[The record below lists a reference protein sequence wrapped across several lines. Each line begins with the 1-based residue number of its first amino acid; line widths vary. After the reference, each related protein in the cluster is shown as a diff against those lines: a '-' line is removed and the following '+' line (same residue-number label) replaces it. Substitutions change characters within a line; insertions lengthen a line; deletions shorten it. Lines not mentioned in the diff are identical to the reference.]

1 MKKLLTLQSDYS
13 KNGSYIQLSLP
24 IYTECLIPVDNSV
37 RLIDQVLEEIDYREL
52 YLTYSSKGRKPVVSP
67 KTLFKIMV
75 YAYSQHI
82 YSSRDIE
89 EACTLNL
96 AFKYLLNGEKIPDHN
111 TISRFRKEHLAPCAE
126 GLLTQLVDLL
136 ADVGEIRFENLFI
149 DGTKIEANANK
160 YSFVWRKAIDKNESK
175 LQDKAAEYLAD
186 EIGITNLP
194 EYISAEYLQ
203 TIHSDL
209 ILKADIEGIEFVHG
223 TGKRKSEIQ
232 RHAEKIEDFK
242 NRQKTYEE
250 ANTTFNG
257 RNSYSK
263 TDKDATFMHMKED
276 HMRNGQLKPGYNVQ
290 VGVESEYIVGVDI
303 SPERSDVRTL
313 IPFLNK
319 LEGNYGRKFGNLIAD
334 AGYES
339 EENYDYLKRNN
350 ITPYIKPSNY
360 EYSKTKKFQKEQEF
374 RLAMEYNEE
383 LDVYTCKGGRQL
395 TFTGTK
401 TKKGFTGYVSTAKVY
416 SCNSCEGCPYYGKC
430 YKGQYSKSIQIS
442 EAFDNFREESR
453 NNILSEKGIQLRI
466 NRSIQ
471 AEGVFGITKQDY
483 SFRRFLTRGK
493 ENVRT
498 EYLLLAIAFNLNKLH
513 YRIQNNRIGQALH
526 SVSHS
531 A

>member
-1 MKKLLTLQSDYS
+1 MHKTLTLQSDYS

-24 IYTECLIPVDNSV
+24 IHTECLIPVDNSV

-111 TISRFRKEHLAPCAE
+111 TISRFRKEHLASCAE

-186 EIGITNLP
+186 EMGITKLP

-250 ANTTFNG
+250 AHTTFKG

-263 TDKDATFMHMKED
+263 PDKDATFMHMKED
-276 HMRNGQLKPGYNVQ
+276 HMRR
-290 VGVESEYIVGVDI
+290 
-303 SPERSDVRTL
+303 ER
-313 IPFLNK
+313 
-319 LEGNYGRKFGNLIAD
+319 
-334 AGYES
+334 
-339 EENYDYLKRNN
+339 
-350 ITPYIKPSNY
+350 
-360 EYSKTKKFQKEQEF
+360 
-374 RLAMEYNEE
+374 
-383 LDVYTCKGGRQL
+383 
-395 TFTGTK
+395 
-401 TKKGFTGYVSTAKVY
+401 VY
-416 SCNSCEGCPYYGKC
+416 SRYRY
-430 YKGQYSKSIQIS
+430 
-442 EAFDNFREESR
+442 
-453 NNILSEKGIQLRI
+453 
-466 NRSIQ
+466 
-471 AEGVFGITKQDY
+471 IT
-483 SFRRFLTRGK
+483 
-493 ENVRT
+493 
-498 EYLLLAIAFNLNKLH
+498 
-513 YRIQNNRIGQALH
+513 
-526 SVSHS
+526 
-531 A
+531 